1 MQESYANCERENTD
15 PCGLDLRTRLF
26 ISVVVSTATVYISD
40 TTILAVLSLASFA
53 YLVAST
59 RRYKV
64 VAGAY
69 LLVLLMSALTI
80 VVIWGTY
87 ALIGAC
93 VKGTGAEGAVA
104 QMRGEMLGNFHT
116 PFLRSLPSMNVLLA
130 LALNLSVQAF
140 TGALKA
146 LRMPRVVFLP
156 LLVFC
161 RFVPEFIDV
170 VRQLRDAV
178 KMRGFS
184 VSFGSAFVHPFQTVR
199 LTVIPL
205 AVRTLRMADSLAMAA
220 EMKRVGF
227 AKRPTHLNA
236 SVMRRRDWSA
246 VVVTAAFVSGVVAW
260 QAALPQKPSMMSMRG
275 KRPAAAQ
282 QVQQQNGGDN
292 E

>member
-1 MQESYANCERENTD
+1 MLASSGKSD
-15 PCGLDLRTRLF
+15 PCGFDFRTRLF
-26 ISVVVSTATVYISD
+26 ISILVSTVTIYLSD
-40 TTILAVLSLASFA
+40 TRILAVLTAATFA

-69 LLVLLMSALTI
+69 ILVAAMTALSI
-80 VVIWGTY
+80 AVIYGTY
-87 ALIGAC
+87 ALIGLC
-93 VKGTGAEGAVA
+93 VRGTGAESAVA
-104 QMRGEMLGNFHT
+104 QMKNAMLGNFHT

-130 LALNLSVQAF
+130 LALNLSVQKF
-140 TGALKA
+140 VGALKA

-178 KMRGFS
+178 RMRGFS
-184 VSFGSAFVHPFQTVR
+184 VTFGSALVHPFQTIR

-205 AVRTLRMADSLAMAA
+205 AVRTLRTADNLAMAA

-236 SVMRRRDWSA
+236 TRFRRRDLAA
-246 VVVTAAFVSGVVAW
+246 VVATVACAAAVVLW
-260 QAALPQKPSMMSMRG
+260 QSRLPQKPSMMGARRG
-275 KRPAAAQ
+275 KMPPPAAQ
-282 QVQQQNGGDN
+282 TSQTTSEVSK
-292 E
+292 

>member
-1 MQESYANCERENTD
+1 MPESSVKSDSPVAENAD
-15 PCGLDLRTRLF
+15 PCGFDFRTRLF
-26 ISVVVSTATVYISD
+26 VSVLVSTVTVYLSD
-40 TTILAVLSLASFA
+40 ARILAALAAATFV
-53 YLVAST
+53 YIVAST

-69 LLVLLMSALTI
+69 VLVAVMTALSI
-80 VVIWGTY
+80 AVIYGTY
-87 ALIGAC
+87 ALIGLC
-93 VKGTGAEGAVA
+93 VRGTGAEAAVA
-104 QMRGEMLGNFHT
+104 QMKDAMLGNFHT

-130 LALNLSVQAF
+130 LALNLSVQKF
-140 TGALKA
+140 VGSLKA

-178 KMRGFS
+178 MMRGFT

-205 AVRTLRMADSLAMAA
+205 AVRTLRMADNLAMAA

-236 SVMRRRDWSA
+236 TRFRRRDFAAVALTVAITAAAVVWQSA
-246 VVVTAAFVSGVVAW
+246 V
-260 QAALPQKPSMMSMRG
+260 PQKPSMM
-275 KRPAAAQ
+275 
-282 QVQQQNGGDN
+282 GGGGRKPPHA
-292 E
+292 EKTSEASK

>member
-1 MQESYANCERENTD
+1 MQESSVKSDRPEAGNAD
-15 PCGLDLRTRLF
+15 PCGFDFRTRLF
-26 ISVVVSTATVYISD
+26 VSILVSTVTVYLSD
-40 TTILAVLSLASFA
+40 ARILAALTSATLV

-69 LLVLLMSALTI
+69 VLVAVMTALSI
-80 VVIWGTY
+80 AVIYATY
-87 ALIGAC
+87 ALIGLC
-93 VKGTGAEGAVA
+93 VRGTGAEGAVA
-104 QMRGEMLGNFHT
+104 QMKDAMLGNFHT

-130 LALNLSVQAF
+130 LALNLSVQKF
-140 TGALKA
+140 VGALKA

-178 KMRGFS
+178 RMRGFT
-184 VSFGSAFVHPFQTVR
+184 VSFGSAFIHPFQTVR

-205 AVRTLRMADSLAMAA
+205 AVRTLRMADNLAMAA

-236 SVMRRRDWSA
+236 TRFRRRDFAAAVMTVAITAAVAIWQSA
-246 VVVTAAFVSGVVAW
+246 V
-260 QAALPQKPSMMSMRG
+260 PQKPSMMGGRG
-275 KRPAAAQ
+275 RTPPRAEKTPEASK
-282 QVQQQNGGDN
+282 
-292 E
+292 

>member
-1 MQESYANCERENTD
+1 MPESSVKSDSPVAENAD
-15 PCGLDLRTRLF
+15 PCGFDFRTRLF
-26 ISVVVSTATVYISD
+26 VSVLVSTVTVYLSD
-40 TTILAVLSLASFA
+40 ARILAALAAATFV
-53 YLVAST
+53 YIVAST

-69 LLVLLMSALTI
+69 VLVAVMTALSI
-80 VVIWGTY
+80 AVIYGTY
-87 ALIGAC
+87 ALIGLC
-93 VKGTGAEGAVA
+93 VRGTGAEAAVA
-104 QMRGEMLGNFHT
+104 QMKDAMLGNFHT

-130 LALNLSVQAF
+130 LALNLSVQK
-140 TGALKA
+140 LKA

-178 KMRGFS
+178 MMRGFT

-205 AVRTLRMADSLAMAA
+205 AVRTLRMADNLAMAA

-236 SVMRRRDWSA
+236 TRFRRRDFAAVALTVAITAAAVVWQSA
-246 VVVTAAFVSGVVAW
+246 V
-260 QAALPQKPSMMSMRG
+260 PQKPSMM
-275 KRPAAAQ
+275 
-282 QVQQQNGGDN
+282 GGGGRKPPHA
-292 E
+292 EKTSEASK

>member
-1 MQESYANCERENTD
+1 MRESSVKSDRPEAGNED
-15 PCGLDLRTRLF
+15 PCGFDFRTRLF
-26 ISVVVSTATVYISD
+26 VSILVSTVTVYLSD
-40 TTILAVLSLASFA
+40 ARILAALTAATLV

-69 LLVLLMSALTI
+69 ALVAVMTALSI
-80 VVIWGTY
+80 AVIYATY
-87 ALIGAC
+87 ALIGLC
-93 VKGTGAEGAVA
+93 VRGTGAEGAVA
-104 QMRGEMLGNFHT
+104 QMKDAMLGNFHT

-130 LALNLSVQAF
+130 LALNLSVQRF
-140 TGALKA
+140 VGALKA

-178 KMRGFS
+178 RMRGFT
-184 VSFGSAFVHPFQTVR
+184 VSFGSAFIHPFQTVR

-205 AVRTLRMADSLAMAA
+205 AVRTLRMADNLAMAA

-236 SVMRRRDWSA
+236 TRFRRRDFAAAVMTVAITAAVAIWQSA
-246 VVVTAAFVSGVVAW
+246 V
-260 QAALPQKPSMMSMRG
+260 PQKPSMMGGRG
-275 KRPAAAQ
+275 RTPPRAEKTSEASK
-282 QVQQQNGGDN
+282 
-292 E
+292 

>member
-1 MQESYANCERENTD
+1 MPESSVKSDSPVAENAD
-15 PCGLDLRTRLF
+15 PCGFDFRTRLF
-26 ISVVVSTATVYISD
+26 VSVLVSTVTVYLSD
-40 TTILAVLSLASFA
+40 ARILAALAAATFV
-53 YLVAST
+53 YLVTST

-69 LLVLLMSALTI
+69 VLVAVMTALSI
-80 VVIWGTY
+80 AVIYGTY
-87 ALIGAC
+87 ALIGLC
-93 VKGTGAEGAVA
+93 VRGTGAEAAVA
-104 QMRGEMLGNFHT
+104 QMKDAMLGNFHT

-130 LALNLSVQAF
+130 LALNLSVQKF
-140 TGALKA
+140 VGSLKA

-178 KMRGFS
+178 MMRGFT

-205 AVRTLRMADSLAMAA
+205 AVRTLRMADNLAMAA

-236 SVMRRRDWSA
+236 TRFRRRDFAAVALTVAITAA
-246 VVVTAAFVSGVVAW
+246 VVVW
-260 QAALPQKPSMMSMRG
+260 QSAVPQKPSMM
-275 KRPAAAQ
+275 
-282 QVQQQNGGDN
+282 GGGGRKPPHA
-292 E
+292 EKTSEASK